1 MTARLPETEVLQP
14 AAVELLA
21 AIRDHLDLP
30 LYAEGDETAR
40 QAWADLQALRVAD
53 VVAALDGLTGITTA
67 DAADIVAALHAYR
80 AETRADY
87 ATAEVGQ

>member
-1 MTARLPETEVLQP
+1 VTGRLPEAEVLQP

-21 AIRDHLDLP
+21 AIRDHLNLP

-53 VVAALDGLTGITTA
+53 VVASLDGLLTVSARDARDVVASFRAFAAEATA
-67 DAADIVAALHAYR
+67 DYTTSEMPR
-80 AETRADY
+80 
-87 ATAEVGQ
+87 

>member
-1 MTARLPETEVLQP
+1 MTARLLRRRLP
-14 AAVELLA
+14 ARAVKLLA

-30 LYAEGDETAR
+30 LYAEGNETAR

-67 DAADIVAALHAYR
+67 DAADIVTALHAYR
-80 AETRADY
+80 AETQADY
-87 ATAEVGQ
+87 ATAEVPQ

>member
-1 MTARLPETEVLQP
+1 MSARLLRRRLP
-14 AAVELLA
+14 ARAVELLA

-53 VVAALDGLTGITTA
+53 VVAALDGLTSITTA
-67 DAADIVAALHAYR
+67 DAADIVTALRAYR
-80 AETRADY
+80 AEAQADY
-87 ATAEVGQ
+87 ATSEMTQ